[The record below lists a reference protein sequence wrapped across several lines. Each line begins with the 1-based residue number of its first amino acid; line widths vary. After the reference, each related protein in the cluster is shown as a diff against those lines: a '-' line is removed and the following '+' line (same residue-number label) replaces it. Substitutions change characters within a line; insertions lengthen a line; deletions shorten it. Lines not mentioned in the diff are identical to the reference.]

1 MLNIQQR
8 IVADSIEQAAKI
20 LETAYTLIVSET
32 DVKTLKVRDGVLDNM
47 DHQTTLKHLSK
58 IAIMCRRLELEV
70 KDQCNQMSP

>member
-1 MLNIQQR
+1 
-8 IVADSIEQAAKI
+8 
-20 LETAYTLIVSET
+20 
-32 DVKTLKVRDGVLDNM
+32 VRDGILDNM